1 VCPTPGQLFLKLLE
15 LCAKRNIHW
24 RGSWSI
30 VMHRDSESEDPEEA
44 TMLGYG
50 LLGTIVVV
58 AVIIWVL
65 RAL

>member
-1 VCPTPGQLFLKLLE
+1 MEHTSAGQLVQ
-15 LCAKRNIHW
+15 
-24 RGSWSI
+24 S
-30 VMHRDSESEDPEEA
+30 VHRDSKSEDPEEA

-58 AVIIWVL
+58 IVIIWVI

>member
-1 VCPTPGQLFLKLLE
+1 MPNRTYIARPTVPKWFVGILNP
-15 LCAKRNIHW
+15 RN
-24 RGSWSI
+24 
-30 VMHRDSESEDPEEA
+30 PEEA

-58 AVIIWVL
+58 IVIIWVI

>member
-1 VCPTPGQLFLKLLE
+1 
-15 LCAKRNIHW
+15 
-24 RGSWSI
+24 
-30 VMHRDSESEDPEEA
+30 MHRDSESEDPEEA

-58 AVIIWVL
+58 CVIVWVL